1 MLLKILKNFFFVFLL
16 FLSFTSIGKSID
28 KDEKNYVKHKNLSL
42 QLISSL
48 ESVAHVEKYPN
59 DILYLG
65 LYFKLEPGWKI
76 YWKYPGKAG
85 YPPSIDLKNSSNIRN
100 IEMLWPKPEKFEI
113 LGMQSIGY
121 SGEVVLPLKITIN
134 SLKGRKGTS
143 FIFADLQIDYLTC
156 KKICVPF
163 NDNLSISVPVGDEK
177 KSKYHS
183 LIEDY
188 INKSDYLNYSN
199 LLNSKST
206 LFFLFIAFIGGVILN
221 FMPCVFPVLSL
232 KIYNV
237 LSQKQQNINNKIV
250 KKNFF
255 ATILGIIFSFFV
267 LSLITVFLKSV
278 GHNLGWGFQ
287 FQSPFF
293 LLFMILILIIF
304 SLNLID
310 IFSID
315 IPLFF
320 KKYLNKIIDLN
331 KQNSEFYQNFFLG
344 SFITILSTPCS
355 APFIGT
361 ALGFAFVSPNQ
372 IIFLIFFCIGLGLSS
387 PYIILATRP
396 QLLTFLPKPGVWMK
410 KFKYFLSLL
419 LILTAVWLFSV
430 LLVQV
435 NAINNNSKNNDWIDF
450 DTIKIEEL
458 INENNIVFLDITADW
473 CLTCFYNKKTV
484 LDRKKVKNIFKRYDV
499 KKIRGDLTKPNKEI
513 NKYINSFGR
522 FGIPFNVVYSSSA
535 PQGILLPEVLT
546 VQNLLSTFDSI
557 KND

>member
-1 MLLKILKNFFFVFLL
+1 MYLKLIRNSLFSFFFIISFPFISLTQDNNDKVFL
-16 FLSFTSIGKSID
+16 
-28 KDEKNYVKHKNLSL
+28 EHEHVSL
-42 QLISSL
+42 QLISSV
-48 ESVAHVEKYPN
+48 ESVSNENNVH
-59 DILYLG
+59 LG
-65 LYFKLEPGWKI
+65 LYFKLDPGWKI

-85 YPPSIDLKNSSNIRN
+85 YPPEIDWTNSKNIQNLEI
-100 IEMLWPKPEKFEI
+100 LWPKPKKFEI
-113 LGMQSIGY
+113 LGMESIGY
-121 SGEVVLPLKITIN
+121 SNEVVLPIKLILKKN
-134 SLKGRKGTS
+134 NEELLAN
-143 FIFADLQIDYLTC
+143 FDIDYLTC
-156 KKICVPF
+156 KKICIPF
-163 NDNLSISVPVGDEK
+163 RDNLVLNNQNGDGQV
-177 KSKYHS
+177 SKYEKIIS
-183 LIEDY
+183 KY
-188 INKSDYLNYSN
+188 IDKSDYLAYSN
-199 LLNSKST
+199 LFNQDSI
-206 LFFLFIAFIGGVILN
+206 LFFLFIAFIGGLILN

-237 LSQKQQNINNKIV
+237 LSQQQKNINNKRV

-267 LSLITVFLKSV
+267 LSLITVFLKNV

-315 IPLFF
+315 IPFFF
-320 KKYLNKIIDLN
+320 KKYLNKIINLN
-331 KQNSEFYQNFFLG
+331 KHNSEFYQNFFLG

-372 IIFLIFFCIGLGLSS
+372 IIFLIFFCISLGLSS
-387 PYIILATRP
+387 PYIILATKP
-396 QLLTFLPKPGVWMK
+396 QLLTFLPKPGRWMK

-419 LILTAVWLFSV
+419 LILTAIWLSKA
-430 LLVQV
+430 LLIQI
-435 NAINNNSKNNDWIDF
+435 NTINNDSKNSNWIEFDNSKL
-450 DTIKIEEL
+450 KEL
-458 INENNIVFLDITADW
+458 VNENNIVFVDITADW

-484 LDRKKVKNIFKRYDV
+484 LDRKKVKNIFETYDV

-522 FGIPFNVVYSSSA
+522 FGIPFNVIYTSSV

-546 VQNLLSTFDSI
+546 VQNLLSTFENI

>member
-1 MLLKILKNFFFVFLL
+1 MYLKLIRNILFSFFFIISFPFISLTQDNNDKVFL
-16 FLSFTSIGKSID
+16 
-28 KDEKNYVKHKNLSL
+28 EHEHVSL
-42 QLISSL
+42 QLISSV
-48 ESVAHVEKYPN
+48 ESVSNENNLH
-59 DILYLG
+59 LG
-65 LYFKLEPGWKI
+65 LYFKLDPGWKI

-85 YPPSIDLKNSSNIRN
+85 YPPEIDWTNSKNIQNLEI
-100 IEMLWPKPEKFEI
+100 LWPKPKKFEI
-113 LGMQSIGY
+113 LGMESIGY
-121 SGEVVLPLKITIN
+121 SNEVVLPIKLILKKKN
-134 SLKGRKGTS
+134 EELLAN
-143 FIFADLQIDYLTC
+143 FDIDYLTC
-156 KKICVPF
+156 KKICIPF
-163 NDNLSISVPVGDEK
+163 RDNLVLNIPNGDGQVSEYEK
-177 KSKYHS
+177 IINKY
-183 LIEDY
+183 ID
-188 INKSDYLNYSN
+188 KSDYLTYSN
-199 LLNSKST
+199 LFNQDSI
-206 LFFLFIAFIGGVILN
+206 LFYLFIAFIGGLILN

-237 LSQKQQNINNKIV
+237 LSQQQKNINNKRV

-267 LSLITVFLKSV
+267 LSLITVFLKNV

-293 LLFMILILIIF
+293 LLFMILMLIIF

-315 IPLFF
+315 IPFFF
-320 KKYLNKIIDLN
+320 KKYLNKIINLN
-331 KQNSEFYQNFFLG
+331 KHNSEFYQNFFLG

-372 IIFLIFFCIGLGLSS
+372 IIFLIFFCISLGLSS

-396 QLLTFLPKPGVWMK
+396 QLLIFLPKPGAWMK

-419 LILTAVWLFSV
+419 LILTAVWLSKA
-430 LLVQV
+430 LLIQI
-435 NAINNNSKNNDWIDF
+435 NAINNVSKDNNWIEFDNSKL
-450 DTIKIEEL
+450 KEL
-458 INENNIVFLDITADW
+458 VNENNIVFVDITADW

-484 LDRKKVKNIFKRYDV
+484 LDRKKVKNIFETYDV

-522 FGIPFNVVYSSSA
+522 FGIPFNVIYTSSV

-546 VQNLLSTFDSI
+546 VQNLLSTFENI